1 MLGTDF
7 LELSNGRDDEPLVR
21 IQLSMRNSSSTAKD
35 HSNLSPEELL
45 QEERRRIGE
54 ELHSRAAQTLSHA
67 LFLLNLYE
75 QEGKSEDLEGARQAI
90 KIAVTEIRHAIHE
103 LRNEEPWPLIPV
115 IRDSI
120 NDFKERAQIPVR
132 FLTEG
137 EDSEVPRE
145 VRNFVQLFIQEG
157 LHNILKHAQ
166 ATFCEVSLKIQK
178 YALSASIKDNGTG
191 MILTEKTNNSPHFGL
206 KFIKERAEQMGGE
219 LIIESENGRGTMLKV
234 MVPCKS

>member
-1 MLGTDF
+1 LKKTTKETPIG
-7 LELSNGRDDEPLVR
+7 V
-21 IQLSMRNSSSTAKD
+21 
-35 HSNLSPEELL
+35 LSPITKGEPVLNLEVLL
-45 QEERRRIGE
+45 QEERRKIGE

-75 QEGKSEDLEGARQAI
+75 QEKKQEDLEGARQAI

-120 NDFKERAQIPVR
+120 NDFKELSQIPVR

-137 EDSEVPRE
+137 EDSLIPQE
-145 VRNFVQLFIQEG
+145 VRNFVQIFIQEG
-157 LHNILKHAQ
+157 LHNILKHAR
-166 ATFCEVSLKIQK
+166 ASFCEVSLKIQR
-178 YALSASIKDNGTG
+178 YAVSVSIKDNGIG
-191 MILTEKTNNSPHFGL
+191 MNPAEKTKNAPHFGL

-219 LIIESENGRGTMLKV
+219 LILESEIGKGTTLKV
-234 MVPCKS
+234 MVPCQP